1 MGESTGYPSSVLYK
15 PSKRLEDVF
24 PEGSNQGVQR
34 SREARMVKPSPA
46 DLRSASLALF
56 NPQNFHFFNLSV
68 LFVSIESV
76 NVFLFHKNKT
86 FLVGN
91 GYPPPPGGLPS
102 DAQTL
107 KKWRALSNFASEAKL
122 SGDDREELSSPT
134 DRAEL
139 SNETREAP
147 PDPRETN
154 RRSLKLPS
162 EGFPRPEVLRSSGE
176 RAKLSSSAARDLW
189 SSPRFYRKLRTTILG
204 ERSFLKQTNGKPLNV
219 FLAVNFQIFRSILN
233 PLKLGFLFGI
243 FVDAFKVGS

>member
-34 SREARMVKPSPA
+34 SREARMVKPSPP

-56 NPQNFHFFNLSV
+56 SPQNFHFFNLSV

-76 NVFLFHKNKT
+76 NVFLFHKNK
-86 FLVGN
+86 
-91 GYPPPPGGLPS
+91 YPRASFAPTPPS

-107 KKWRALSNFASEAKL
+107 KKWRALSNFASDQQL

-139 SNETREAP
+139 SNETRETP

-154 RRSLKLPS
+154 RRSPKLSS
-162 EGFPRPEVLRSSGE
+162 EGFPRPEVLCSSGE
-176 RAKLSSSAARDLW
+176 RAKLF
-189 SSPRFYRKLRTTILG
+189 SPRFYRKLRTTILG
-204 ERSFLKQTNGKPLNV
+204 ERAFLKQTNGKPLNV